1 MYTHW
6 RTQIGPRLNA
16 PNMMVLDSL
25 QDSEISSSSVGVFIL
40 CLQQYLLVYFGV
52 CSLHNRRQSYRSYRL
67 VYIAVFQT

>member
-25 QDSEISSSSVGVFIL
+25 KDSEIGSSSVGGLYFGPTEDWCILLFIL
-40 CLQQYLLVYFGV
+40 FVTEDKV
-52 CSLHNRRQSYRSYRL
+52 VDHI
-67 VYIAVFQT
+67 V